1 MNLHKLKVSI
11 NGKEEPFFLKD
22 IVKFLSEIDAQ
33 FGKIEESGMENI
45 IKDKIQIEENNNFWW
60 SPLSADKVSEI
71 MMNFRKNRL

>member
-11 NGKEEPFFLKD
+11 NGKIESFFLKD

-60 SPLSADKVSEI
+60 SPLPADKVSEI

>member
-11 NGKEEPFFLKD
+11 NGKTEPFFLKD

-60 SPLSADKVSEI
+60 SPLPAATVSEI